1 MRAVRQIAGERKL
14 LANDPELAEML
25 ALRTPYLDTLSH
37 LQIEFLGRKRTALD
51 ASVPPRECGA
61 LDAAT
66 HLTIHGISAGLR
78 NTG

>member
-1 MRAVRQIAGERKL
+1 LRAVRQIAGERKL

-25 ALRTPYLDTLSH
+25 ALRTPYLDTLSY
-37 LQIEFLGRKRTALD
+37 LQIEFLDRKRAALD
-51 ASVPPRECGA
+51 TSAPPRECES

-66 HLTIHGISAGLR
+66 HLTIHGISTGLR